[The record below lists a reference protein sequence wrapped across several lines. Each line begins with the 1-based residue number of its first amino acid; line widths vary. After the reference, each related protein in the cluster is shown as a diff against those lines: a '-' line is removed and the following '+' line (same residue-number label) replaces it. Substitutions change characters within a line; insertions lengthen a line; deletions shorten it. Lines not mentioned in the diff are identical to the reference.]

1 MVSGTKF
8 LNCNTGD
15 CGSALTCAV
24 NGDRP
29 LTLAEFTLNGSN
41 NLDLFWTGPRAG
53 PNPLLPGITS

>member
-8 LNCNTGD
+8 LNCSTGD

-24 NGDRP
+24 NGDPP

-41 NLDLFWTGPRAG
+41 NLDYYDISIIDGFNIPMG
-53 PNPLLPGITS
+53 